1 MDDNGSIVLEMC
13 LITPILV
20 CAVFV
25 VMNMLFIAF
34 NHAAASGKAYLV
46 LYNREEYRI
55 NESGEG
61 DTDSAEKAMSTNV
74 SETVICADG
83 VNAEMA
89 MNGKDLVAEI
99 TYRESFPGIQIL
111 IDDGR
116 CDRKTAARQEIRD
129 VGNELRRWQEY
140 GKLLPGR
147 GN

>member
-1 MDDNGSIVLEMC
+1 
-13 LITPILV
+13 
-20 CAVFV
+20 
-25 VMNMLFIAF
+25 
-34 NHAAASGKAYLV
+34 
-46 LYNREEYRI
+46 
-55 NESGEG
+55 
-61 DTDSAEKAMSTNV
+61 MSTNV

-89 MNGKDLVAEI
+89 MNGKNLVAEI

-147 GN
+147 GD

>member
-34 NHAAASGKAYLV
+34 NHAAALGEAYLV

-89 MNGKDLVAEI
+89 MNGNNLVAEI

>member
-13 LITPILV
+13 LITLILV

-34 NHAAASGKAYLV
+34 NHVAASGEAYLV

-74 SETVICADG
+74 SETEICADG
-83 VNAEMA
+83 MNAEKA
-89 MNGKDLVAEI
+89 LNV
-99 TYRESFPGIQIL
+99 
-111 IDDGR
+111 
-116 CDRKTAARQEIRD
+116 
-129 VGNELRRWQEY
+129 
-140 GKLLPGR
+140 
-147 GN
+147 

>member
-34 NHAAASGKAYLV
+34 NHAAASGEAYLV

-55 NESGEG
+55 DESGEG
-61 DTDSAEKAMSTNV
+61 DTDSAERAMSTNV
-74 SETVICADG
+74 SEAVICADD
-83 VNAEMA
+83 VDAEMS
-89 MNGKDLVAEI
+89 MKGKDMVSEI
-99 TYRESFPGIQIL
+99 TYRESFPGIRIL
-111 IDDGR
+111 IDDDR
-116 CDRKTAARQEIRD
+116 RDRKISVRQEIRD

-140 GKLLPGR
+140 GELLSGG

>member
-1 MDDNGSIVLEMC
+1 MCRWCECGNGHEW
-13 LITPILV
+13 
-20 CAVFV
+20 
-25 VMNMLFIAF
+25 N
-34 NHAAASGKAYLV
+34 K
-46 LYNREEYRI
+46 
-55 NESGEG
+55 
-61 DTDSAEKAMSTNV
+61 
-74 SETVICADG
+74 
-83 VNAEMA
+83 
-89 MNGKDLVAEI
+89 LVAEI

>member
-34 NHAAASGKAYLV
+34 NHAAASGEAYLV

-83 VNAEMA
+83 VNGHEW
-89 MNGKDLVAEI
+89 E
-99 TYRESFPGIQIL
+99 ESGCGDNLQRVISGDTD
-111 IDDGR
+111 IDR
-116 CDRKTAARQEIRD
+116 
-129 VGNELRRWQEY
+129 
-140 GKLLPGR
+140 
-147 GN
+147 

>member
-34 NHAAASGKAYLV
+34 NHAAASGEAYLV

-74 SETVICADG
+74 SETVICG
-83 VNAEMA
+83 
-89 MNGKDLVAEI
+89 NGHEWE
-99 TYRESFPGIQIL
+99 ESGCGDNLQRVISGDTD
-111 IDDGR
+111 IDR
-116 CDRKTAARQEIRD
+116 
-129 VGNELRRWQEY
+129 
-140 GKLLPGR
+140 
-147 GN
+147 

>member
-1 MDDNGSIVLEMC
+1 MRRHRGE
-13 LITPILV
+13 
-20 CAVFV
+20 
-25 VMNMLFIAF
+25 
-34 NHAAASGKAYLV
+34 AYLV

-89 MNGKDLVAEI
+89 MNGKNLVAEI

>member
-25 VMNMLFIAF
+25 VINKAT
-34 NHAAASGKAYLV
+34 ASGEEYLV

-89 MNGKDLVAEI
+89 MNGKNLVAEI

>member
-25 VMNMLFIAF
+25 VMNMLFIA
-34 NHAAASGKAYLV
+34 
-46 LYNREEYRI
+46 
-55 NESGEG
+55 
-61 DTDSAEKAMSTNV
+61 MSTNV

-89 MNGKDLVAEI
+89 MNGKNLVAEI